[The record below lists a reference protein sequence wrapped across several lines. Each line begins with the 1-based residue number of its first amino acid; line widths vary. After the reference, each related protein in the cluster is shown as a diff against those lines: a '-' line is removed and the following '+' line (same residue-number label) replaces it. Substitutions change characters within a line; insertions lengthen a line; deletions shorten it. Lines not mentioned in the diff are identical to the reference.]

1 MSRAAFF
8 EALVNDHQLN
18 SIGVNNDTVYHN
30 YSSEE
35 RPSDTT
41 PFIIL
46 RWGVRQRPRWS
57 DPDLVVNSPE
67 NLTVWV
73 HWPRELTNDYTKL
86 NGILDRIDEVSR
98 EIRDIPGSDGYTLSF
113 VHIGDRSGDYLDAG
127 FHTIAKNAAYEI
139 HSRKS

>member
-8 EALVNDHQLN
+8 DIITTDPELN
-18 SIGVNNDTVYHN
+18 SIGINDDTVFHN
-30 YSSEE
+30 YSNEE

-46 RWGVRQRPRWS
+46 RWGVQQRPRWA
-57 DPDLVVNSPE
+57 DPDFVVKSPE
-67 NLTVWV
+67 NLTLWV

-86 NGILDRIDEVSR
+86 NKILDRIDEVSR
-98 EIRDIPGSDGYTLSF
+98 NVSDMPGSDGYTLSF
-113 VHIGDRSGDYLDAG
+113 VHIGDRSGDFLDSG
-127 FHTIAKNAAYEI
+127 FHTIAKNAAYEV

>member
-8 EALVNDHQLN
+8 EALVSDPSLN
-18 SIGVNNDTVYHN
+18 LIGIDDGTVYHN

-67 NLTVWV
+67 NLTLWV
-73 HWPRELTNDYTKL
+73 HWPRELTSDYTKL
-86 NGILDRIDEVSR
+86 NMILDRVDEVSR
-98 EIRDIPGSDGYTLSF
+98 NISDLPGSDGETLSF
-113 VHIGDRSGDYLDAG
+113 VHIGERSGDYLDSG
-127 FHTIAKNAAYEI
+127 FHTIAKTASYEL
-139 HSRKS
+139 HSRKG